1 MRNDEYLAVS
11 SRARLARNLFGIPF
25 SRKMSG
31 YDEEKVLNQVREALS
46 GTDFTLYAMKDL
58 DPDQKRALM
67 EKHLIS
73 PDLMKNRQGAAM
85 ISRDERISVMIG
97 EEDHLRIQSFSD
109 GLSVEKALST
119 ALQMDEL
126 LGKKLSYAQDRLLG
140 YLTACPTNVGT
151 GLRVSVMLHLPALTM
166 TGRMR
171 ELQQELSK
179 HGIAVRGMYGEGSAA
194 LGQLYQLSNSV
205 TLGITE
211 ENIAKQVKETALW
224 IMEREEETRAA
235 LMRSSGLALSDRM
248 GRAYGILR
256 YARSLS
262 YEEFMGLWSDCM
274 MGAEEQGLSAR
285 GMKEILNAGQP
296 SQLNLGDWNQEM
308 PVDARRAEAVRNLL
322 VSMEQEKQK

>member
-126 LGKKLSYAQDRLLG
+126 LGKKLSYACLL
-140 YLTACPTNVGT
+140 YTSDA
-151 GLRVSVMLHLPALTM
+151 AD
-166 TGRMR
+166 
-171 ELQQELSK
+171 EL
-179 HGIAVRGMYGEGSAA
+179 
-194 LGQLYQLSNSV
+194 
-205 TLGITE
+205 
-211 ENIAKQVKETALW
+211 
-224 IMEREEETRAA
+224 
-235 LMRSSGLALSDRM
+235 
-248 GRAYGILR
+248 
-256 YARSLS
+256 
-262 YEEFMGLWSDCM
+262 
-274 MGAEEQGLSAR
+274 
-285 GMKEILNAGQP
+285 
-296 SQLNLGDWNQEM
+296 
-308 PVDARRAEAVRNLL
+308 
-322 VSMEQEKQK
+322 